1 MPNMRVT
8 LPLRAVLARLRPA
21 IVRLA
26 LLTGTIRGRI
36 LCAFLV
42 MSVITAALGG
52 YAALGIKRAGVL
64 VAKTFDESLMS
75 INYARAAAAD
85 FTAMQAAFARRWSA
99 PSPAM
104 QAKLDQDIAT
114 LEQTLSDDLGIA
126 AERSQSSRAAR
137 AASNVQ
143 HAVDAWSDKRRHLPA
158 DIKPNTAWE
167 MLDPYANTVSQQ
179 IDLLINYTAGDGF
192 TYRQSARHAVTV
204 ATKLDLLGT
213 AVALVLSALVAWLL
227 AQRITGPVAD
237 ASAVAKRIASGKLDG
252 AIPKGGADELG
263 ALLAAMGI
271 MRDNIR
277 AMMEREVAQRRTA
290 QVRLAD
296 ALESS
301 REGIVVVDAERR
313 IALANSQAA
322 DFFGDATNLM
332 ESGNPAT
339 KESDLART
347 MLAFDGNLPATDEV
361 RLEDGRW
368 LRVSCSATQDGGF
381 IAVYSDISIL
391 KDQEAKLK
399 ATNLL
404 LDAALDNMSQGLCLY
419 DSEHRLKVVNRRF
432 CEIFALSPA
441 QLKPGIVFRDVIELS
456 IAAGNHVG
464 KSAFDLLAEE
474 APLSKNRRV
483 NTRFQELSHD
493 RVVAITRQPIG
504 DGGWVATYEDVTE
517 RRRAEERIVFMARHD
532 ALTSLPNRLHF
543 AERIDHAISQIG
555 RSNNGFAIL
564 SLDLDHFK
572 QVNDTLGH
580 HAGDL
585 LLQNVAQLFSSRMR
599 RSDTVARTG
608 GDEFAVILDSPTT
621 SDEAMLVGRSLL
633 ELLKEPMTLKD
644 RPVSVGA
651 SIGMAVFPADAEDSE
666 SLCIKADLRMYED
679 KRSHRPEENGDNEPA
694 FRRPRHHG
702 VSLLL

>member
-1 MPNMRVT
+1 M
-8 LPLRAVLARLRPA
+8 
-21 IVRLA
+21 
-26 LLTGTIRGRI
+26 
-36 LCAFLV
+36 
-42 MSVITAALGG
+42 
-52 YAALGIKRAGVL
+52 
-64 VAKTFDESLMS
+64 
-75 INYARAAAAD
+75 
-85 FTAMQAAFARRWSA
+85 
-99 PSPAM
+99 
-104 QAKLDQDIAT
+104 
-114 LEQTLSDDLGIA
+114 
-126 AERSQSSRAAR
+126 
-137 AASNVQ
+137 
-143 HAVDAWSDKRRHLPA
+143 
-158 DIKPNTAWE
+158 
-167 MLDPYANTVSQQ
+167 
-179 IDLLINYTAGDGF
+179 
-192 TYRQSARHAVTV
+192 

-213 AVALVLSALVAWLL
+213 AGALVLSALVAWLL

-252 AIPKGGADELG
+252 DIPKGGADELG

-301 REGIVVVDAERR
+301 REGIVVVDADRR

-322 DFFGDATNLM
+322 DFFGGATKLM
-332 ESGNPAT
+332 LESGNPAT
-339 KESDLART
+339 RESDLAKT

-432 CEIFALSPA
+432 CEIFWLSPA
-441 QLKPGIVFRDVIELS
+441 QFKPGIVFRDVIELS

-532 ALTSLPNRLHF
+532 AL
-543 AERIDHAISQIG
+543 
-555 RSNNGFAIL
+555 
-564 SLDLDHFK
+564 
-572 QVNDTLGH
+572 
-580 HAGDL
+580 
-585 LLQNVAQLFSSRMR
+585 
-599 RSDTVARTG
+599 
-608 GDEFAVILDSPTT
+608 
-621 SDEAMLVGRSLL
+621 
-633 ELLKEPMTLKD
+633 D
-644 RPVSVGA
+644 RPTEPTP
-651 SIGMAVFPADAEDSE
+651 FCRAD
-666 SLCIKADLRMYED
+666 
-679 KRSHRPEENGDNEPA
+679 
-694 FRRPRHHG
+694 RPRDQPDRPFQ
-702 VSLLL
+702 